1 MGIDIISVFNPSEEL
16 KVITNEDKIRSM
28 TGEELARLSVTP
40 VLLGSYSNI
49 WTMYRGAFSDTDY
62 DSREEAER
70 GELEWLQS
78 PAEESD
84 I

>member
-1 MGIDIISVFNPSEEL
+1 M
-16 KVITNEDKIRSM
+16 ITNEDKIKRM
-28 TGEELARLSVTP
+28 TREELVSLSVTP

-49 WTMYRGAFSDTDY
+49 WTMYRGAFSGIDY

-78 PAEESD
+78 PAEESKM
-84 I
+84 